1 MSTVEILREESRSSS
16 SLCSDVSSSSCCCS
30 LLLHCGKNLLPKKHS
45 CESNCGLL
53 RVNFSGILV
62 SFKCVEADEKCMCNL
77 QNEGSSERSRASERV
92 QSEKILRKIA
102 RKLGKKQKVVP
113 QGVETFVNWLLPVSV
128 TGCKLQ
134 LKVVSEVW

>member
-1 MSTVEILREESRSSS
+1 
-16 SLCSDVSSSSCCCS
+16 
-30 LLLHCGKNLLPKKHS
+30 
-45 CESNCGLL
+45 
-53 RVNFSGILV
+53 
-62 SFKCVEADEKCMCNL
+62 MCNL